1 MTEDIR
7 AKILAEA
14 LREIDRHG
22 SEFHMDDLARKLRI
36 SKRTL
41 YEYFSSKQEIVEEA
55 ISSFLERVYQYHRE
69 LVDDDNLTC
78 EEKLIAY
85 FDVPNE
91 NWQVLSVR
99 KVCDLLVKMP
109 DVWERLQSR
118 YKKDWSLLEQLLDE
132 AQQTGEFKPFD
143 KLLLLRMLHSA
154 ADDIIDYFNDVN
166 QDSSFSDY
174 MKRCI
179 KVLLYGIKN
188 QESKEIGGKKDDTKT
203 QTCDDERCRPDGC
216 GALGRLWR

>member
-1 MTEDIR
+1 MTENIR

-22 SEFHMDDLARKLRI
+22 SDFHMDDLARKLRI

-69 LVDDDNLTC
+69 LVDDDSLTC

-85 FDVPNE
+85 FDVPDE

-99 KVCDLLVKMP
+99 KVSDLLVKMP
-109 DVWERLQSR
+109 DVYDRLQSR
-118 YKKDWSLLEQLLDE
+118 YKRIGVSWNKSSMKPSRQGPSNLLTKSCYCACCT
-132 AQQTGEFKPFD
+132 AQP
-143 KLLLLRMLHSA
+143 M
-154 ADDIIDYFNDVN
+154 I
-166 QDSSFSDY
+166 SSITS
-174 MKRCI
+174 MMSI
-179 KVLLYGIKN
+179 KIPVLVPI
-188 QESKEIGGKKDDTKT
+188 
-203 QTCDDERCRPDGC
+203 
-216 GALGRLWR
+216 

>member
-14 LREIDRHG
+14 LREIDQHG

-41 YEYFSSKQEIVEEA
+41 YEYFSSKQEIVEQA
-55 ISSFLERVYQYHRE
+55 IISFLEPIYDYHRK
-69 LVDDDNLTC
+69 LVDDDSLTC
-78 EEKLIAY
+78 EAKIIAY
-85 FDVPNE
+85 FNVPNE

-143 KLLLLRMLHSA
+143 KVLLLRILHSA

-174 MKRCI
+174 MTRCVE
-179 KVLLYGIKN
+179 VLLYGIKN
-188 QESKEIGGKKDDTKT
+188 RESEEIGGKK
-203 QTCDDERCRPDGC
+203 R
-216 GALGRLWR
+216 